1 MNALTE
7 TLTQRSPERPD
18 RSAVADWTLA
28 QLHEMVFNGQLAPGG
43 DLTEMD
49 LTARLGVSRSP
60 GQEDGRGDVVVG
72 DGDVED
78 EEHDENDRERGSR
91 PDPGRGVDVG
101 PAALRCIVTTLIAH
115 AGAFGRS
122 THQRVAAAA
131 SGRGPCP

>member
-78 EEHDENDRERGSR
+78 EEHDQDDRERGGA
-91 PDPGRGVDVG
+91 DPGRGGDVG
-101 PAALRCIVTTLIAH
+101 TGAALRVVVRLIAH
-115 AGAFGRS
+115 ADAFDRS
-122 THQRVAAAA
+122 TNRRGAGAAV
-131 SGRGPCP
+131 GRGGRR